1 MSLIHFATGPRSLR
15 HTLRQSLTRSLRR
28 VLFVC
33 AVAATG
39 CTDDAADMFNCY
51 LAPDVPPIVI
61 REDSASAAT
70 KKCEQEQGQACT
82 CSPVQTYKGI
92 VSPN

>member
-1 MSLIHFATGPRSLR
+1 MQRIVQRALI
-15 HTLRQSLTRSLRR
+15 
-28 VLFVC
+28 VC
-33 AVAATG
+33 AVSAMA

-61 REDSASAAT
+61 KEDSATEAT
-70 KKCEQEQGQACT
+70 KKCEEQQGQACT

-92 VSPN
+92 VSPS

>member
-1 MSLIHFATGPRSLR
+1 MPLANTLERCLERRALRS
-15 HTLRQSLTRSLRR
+15 TLQR

-33 AVAATG
+33 SMSMLG
-39 CTDDAADMFNCY
+39 CSDDAAEMFNCY

-70 KKCEQEQGQACT
+70 KKCEQEQGQTCT

>member
-1 MSLIHFATGPRSLR
+1 MSLAPTSEPGNR
-15 HTLRQSLTRSLRR
+15 HR
-28 VLFVC
+28 VLRSTLQRALLVC
-33 AVAATG
+33 LLGTLG
-39 CTDDAADMFNCY
+39 CTDDAAAMYNCY

-61 REDSASAAT
+61 REDSASGAT

-92 VSPN
+92 VSPD

>member
-1 MSLIHFATGPRSLR
+1 MHRTMHRTMQRTLQRTLQRALI
-15 HTLRQSLTRSLRR
+15 
-28 VLFVC
+28 VC
-33 AVAATG
+33 AVTLMA

-61 REDSASAAT
+61 KEDSATEAT
-70 KKCEQEQGQACT
+70 KKCEEQQGQACT